1 MEHLIDFVQLR
12 GLTTLVVVLFLKRM
26 GVPLPALPFLLVA
39 GAQGADDG
47 LYALEALAVAT
58 GAVVLADTAWFLA
71 GRRYGRVMLGLMCR
85 ISISPET
92 CIRRS
97 EVGFARRGTMTVLA
111 AKFVPGV
118 SGVTPP
124 LAGALGMRTSYFML
138 LNLAGTVL
146 WVGSALA
153 VGLVFHAQVGSVVR
167 RLQDMGNAA
176 LPYVVAAF
184 ALYILWL
191 LARRLVIHRA
201 VSKAPRIAPVALA
214 ERLARGEALVLV
226 DVRGAGTPPGE
237 RIPGA
242 VFASARDTLDSLP
255 SLPPDAELVTY
266 CDCPNDVSAARAAL
280 QLARQGARVWV
291 LEGGMPAWVAAGYA
305 VEPAVSERAD
315 PRVAASSQGAQA

>member
-12 GLTTLVVVLFLKRM
+12 GLTTLFVVLFLKRM

-58 GAVVLADTAWFLA
+58 AAVVLADTAWFLA

-85 ISISPET
+85 ISIKPET

-97 EVGFARRGTMTVLA
+97 EVGFARRGTITVLA

-124 LAGALGMRTSYFML
+124 LAGALGMRTSSFML

-167 RLQDMGNAA
+167 WLQDMGNAA

-191 LARRLVIHRA
+191 LARRLMIHRA

-214 ERLARGEALVLV
+214 ERLARGEPLVLV
-226 DVRGAGTPPGE
+226 DVRGAGTPQGE

-280 QLARQGARVWV
+280 QLARHGARVWV
-291 LEGGMPAWVAAGYA
+291 LEGGMPAWVASGYA
-305 VEPAVSERAD
+305 VE
-315 PRVAASSQGAQA
+315 AQ

>member
-12 GLTTLVVVLFLKRM
+12 GLTTLFVVLFLKRM

-58 GAVVLADTAWFLA
+58 AAVVLADTAWFLA

-97 EVGFARRGTMTVLA
+97 EVGFARRGTITVLA

-124 LAGALGMRTSYFML
+124 LAGALGMRTSSFML

-167 RLQDMGNAA
+167 WLQDMGNAA

-191 LARRLVIHRA
+191 LARRLMIHRA

-214 ERLARGEALVLV
+214 ERLARGEPLVLV
-226 DVRGAGTPPGE
+226 DVRGAGTPQGE

-280 QLARQGARVWV
+280 QLARHGARVWV
-291 LEGGMPAWVAAGYA
+291 LEGGMPAWVASGYA
-305 VEPAVSERAD
+305 VE
-315 PRVAASSQGAQA
+315 AQ

>member
-12 GLTTLVVVLFLKRM
+12 GLTTLFVVLFLKRM

-58 GAVVLADTAWFLA
+58 AAVVLADTAWFLA

-97 EVGFARRGTMTVLA
+97 EVGFARRGTITVLA

-124 LAGALGMRTSYFML
+124 LAGALGMRTSSFML

-167 RLQDMGNAA
+167 WLQDMGNAA

-191 LARRLVIHRA
+191 LARRLMIHRA

-214 ERLARGEALVLV
+214 ERLARGEPLVLV
-226 DVRGAGTPPGE
+226 DVRGAGTPQGE

-291 LEGGMPAWVAAGYA
+291 LEGGMPAWVASGYA
-305 VEPAVSERAD
+305 VE
-315 PRVAASSQGAQA
+315 AQ

>member
-12 GLTTLVVVLFLKRM
+12 GLTTLFVALFLKRM

-58 GAVVLADTAWFLA
+58 AAVVLADTAWFLA

-97 EVGFARRGTMTVLA
+97 EVGFARRGTITVLA

-124 LAGALGMRTSYFML
+124 LAGALGMRTSSFML

-167 RLQDMGNAA
+167 WLQDMGNAA

-191 LARRLVIHRA
+191 LARRLMIHRA

-214 ERLARGEALVLV
+214 ERLARGEPLVLV
-226 DVRGAGTPPGE
+226 DVRGAGTPQGE

-242 VFASARDTLDSLP
+242 VFASARDTLDSPP
-255 SLPPDAELVTY
+255 SLPPDVELVTY

-291 LEGGMPAWVAAGYA
+291 LEGGMPAWVASGYA
-305 VEPAVSERAD
+305 VE
-315 PRVAASSQGAQA
+315 AQ